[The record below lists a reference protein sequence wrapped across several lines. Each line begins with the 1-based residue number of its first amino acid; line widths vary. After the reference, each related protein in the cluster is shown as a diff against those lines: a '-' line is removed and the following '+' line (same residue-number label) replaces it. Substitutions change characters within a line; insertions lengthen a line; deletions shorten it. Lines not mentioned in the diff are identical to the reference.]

1 MSCILRESEG
11 GVQGRPSARSLIM
24 MSIRM
29 QLHNLFTLSIPAL
42 LVKRLCMEQAHEG
55 NVARCN
61 LPSDGYRSCFYH
73 DEGLL
78 GR

>member
-1 MSCILRESEG
+1 
-11 GVQGRPSARSLIM
+11 M

-29 QLHNLFTLSIPAL
+29 QLHSLFMLSIPAL
-42 LVKRLCMEQAHEG
+42 LVNRLSVERAHEG

-61 LPSDGYRSCFYH
+61 LPFEGYRSCFYH